1 MTEENILNA
10 SANVGIIGMGYV
22 GLPLAVEVAKA
33 GFDVRGFE
41 ISAERV
47 KMLNN
52 GENYIGDVDNNELR
66 SLARDGRLLAT
77 VDFEGISNCDIVIVC
92 VPTPLDVF
100 KQPDLS
106 YIVNASREI
115 SKYMKSGTLVVLE
128 STTFPG
134 TTEDIM
140 KPILEETG
148 KICGEDFFLAF
159 SPERVD
165 PGNQSFKTGNTP
177 KVVGGCG
184 VKSTSLAK
192 AFYEKVLHAPIFVV
206 NSPREAEMTKILENT
221 FRIVNIALANEMAIV
236 AERMGINIW
245 EVIDAAST
253 KPFGFMPFYPGP
265 GVGGHCIP
273 IDPFYLTYIAR
284 KYDYHT
290 RLIELAGEINNSMP
304 EYVVERLMKLLNAQ
318 KKCLNGSK
326 VVLIGLAYKNDISDL
341 RESPALDVLRILEE
355 NGALVNIVDPY
366 IQHFDWH
373 GTKRET
379 SELTNDLLSKSDA
392 VVITTAHVK
401 NIDYDLIV
409 EKAPLV
415 LDTRSILRKLEIDK
429 RENVSLL

>member
-192 AFYEKVLHAPIFVV
+192 AFYEKVLHAPVFVV

-236 AERMGINIW
+236 ADRMGINIW

>member
-236 AERMGINIW
+236 ADRMGINIW

-392 VVITTAHVK
+392 VVITTAHMK

-409 EKAPLV
+409 DKAPLV
-415 LDTRSILRKLEIDK
+415 LDTRSILRKLGLEE

>member
-106 YIVNASREI
+106 YIVNAAREI

-392 VVITTAHVK
+392 VVITTAHMK

-409 EKAPLV
+409 DNAPLV
-415 LDTRSILRKLEIDK
+415 LDTRSILRKLKIDK

>member
-392 VVITTAHVK
+392 VVITTAHMK

-409 EKAPLV
+409 DKAPLV

>member
-140 KPILEETG
+140 KQILEETG

-392 VVITTAHVK
+392 VVITTAHMK

>member
-1 MTEENILNA
+1 MIEERILDG
-10 SANVGIIGMGYV
+10 SATVGIIGMGYV

-33 GFDVRGFE
+33 GFDVTGFE
-41 ISAERV
+41 ISSERV
-47 KMLNN
+47 EMLNK
-52 GENYIGDVDNNELR
+52 GKNYIGDVDDSELE
-66 SLARDGRLLAT
+66 SLIGEGKLRGSL
-77 VDFEGISNCDIVIVC
+77 DFEGISSCDIVIVC

-106 YIVNASREI
+106 YIENSSREI

-134 TTEDIM
+134 TTEDVM
-140 KPILEETG
+140 KPILEESG
-148 KICGEDFFLAF
+148 KSCGKDFYLAF

-165 PGNQSFKTGNTP
+165 PGNQSFKTANTP

-184 VKSTSLAK
+184 DQSTSLAK
-192 AFYEKVLHAPIFVV
+192 LFYGKVLKAPVFVV
-206 NSPREAEMTKILENT
+206 KSPREAEMTKILENT

-245 EVIDAAST
+245 EVIEAAST

-304 EYVVERLMKLLNAQ
+304 EYVIERLMKLLNSH
-318 KKCLNGSK
+318 KKCLNG
-326 VVLIGLAYKNDISDL
+326 
-341 RESPALDVLRILEE
+341 
-355 NGALVNIVDPY
+355 
-366 IQHFDWH
+366 
-373 GTKRET
+373 
-379 SELTNDLLSKSDA
+379 
-392 VVITTAHVK
+392 
-401 NIDYDLIV
+401 
-409 EKAPLV
+409 
-415 LDTRSILRKLEIDK
+415 
-429 RENVSLL
+429 

>member
-148 KICGEDFFLAF
+148 TICGEDFFLAF

-326 VVLIGLAYKNDISDL
+326 IVLIGLAYKNDISDL

-392 VVITTAHVK
+392 VVITTAHMK

-409 EKAPLV
+409 DKAPLV
-415 LDTRSILRKLEIDK
+415 LDTRSILRKLGLEE

>member
-392 VVITTAHVK
+392 VVITTAHMK

-409 EKAPLV
+409 DNAPLV
-415 LDTRSILRKLEIDK
+415 LDTRSILRKLKIDK

>member
-392 VVITTAHVK
+392 VVITTAHMK

>member
-192 AFYEKVLHAPIFVV
+192 AFYEKVLHASVFVV
-206 NSPREAEMTKILENT
+206 SSPREAEMTKILENT

-236 AERMGINIW
+236 ADRMGINIW

>member
-106 YIVNASREI
+106 YIVNAAREI

-415 LDTRSILRKLEIDK
+415 LDTRSILRKLGLEE

>member
-326 VVLIGLAYKNDISDL
+326 IVLIGLAYKNDISDL

-392 VVITTAHVK
+392 VVITTAHMK

-409 EKAPLV
+409 DKAPLV
-415 LDTRSILRKLEIDK
+415 LDTRSILRKLGLEE

>member
-22 GLPLAVEVAKA
+22 GLPLAVEAAKA

-66 SLARDGRLLAT
+66 SLVRDGKLLAT

-184 VKSTSLAK
+184 VNSTSLAK

-236 AERMGINIW
+236 AERMNINIW

-304 EYVVERLMKLLNAQ
+304 EYVVERLMKLLNAH

-326 VVLIGLAYKNDISDL
+326 IVLIGLAYKNDISDL

-392 VVITTAHVK
+392 VVITTAHMK

-409 EKAPLV
+409 DKAPLV
-415 LDTRSILRKLEIDK
+415 LDTRSILRKLRIDK
-429 RENVSLL
+429 GENVSLL

>member
-392 VVITTAHVK
+392 VVITTAHMK

-409 EKAPLV
+409 DKAPLV
-415 LDTRSILRKLEIDK
+415 LDTRSILRKLGLEE

>member
-1 MTEENILNA
+1 MTEENILSA

-33 GFDVRGFE
+33 GFSVKGFE

-47 KMLNN
+47 DMLNN
-52 GENYIGDVDNNELR
+52 GENYIGDVNDNELR
-66 SLARDGRLLAT
+66 SLVRDGKLLST
-77 VDFEGISNCDIVIVC
+77 VDFEGVSGCDIVIVC

-115 SKYMKSGTLVVLE
+115 SKYMKTGTLVVLE

-140 KPILEETG
+140 KPILEQTG
-148 KICGEDFFLAF
+148 KVCGEDFFLAF

-184 VKSTSLAK
+184 EKSTSLAK

-304 EYVVERLMKLLNAQ
+304 EYVVERLMKLLNAH

-326 VVLIGLAYKNDISDL
+326 VILIGLAYKNEISDL
-341 RESPALDVLRILEE
+341 RESPTLDILRILEE
-355 NGALVNIVDPY
+355 NGALVDIVDPY
-366 IQHFDWH
+366 IRHFDWQ
-373 GTKRET
+373 GAKRET
-379 SELTNDLLSKSDA
+379 SDLTNNLLSMSDA
-392 VVITTAHVK
+392 VVITTAHAK
-401 NIDYDLIV
+401 NIDYGLIV
-409 EKAPLV
+409 DNAPLV
-415 LDTRSILRKLEIDK
+415 LDTRSILRKFGLEE